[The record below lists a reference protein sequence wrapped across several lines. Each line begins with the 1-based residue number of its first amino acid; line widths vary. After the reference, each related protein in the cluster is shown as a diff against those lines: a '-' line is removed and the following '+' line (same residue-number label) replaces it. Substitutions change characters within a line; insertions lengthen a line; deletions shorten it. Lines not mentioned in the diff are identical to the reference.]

1 MATPRHRVLL
11 VENEPAVR
19 AAMLGA
25 LGTAG
30 LEAVGAADA
39 AQALDVPA
47 DRRIDVV
54 VAHYHLPLGAPG
66 DSPESRSLADALGGD
81 GGSSSSGASAPDAAR
96 TIDRRRIQ
104 RRAEPHAMW
113 YTHGFIVVETPAIPT
128 EAIQLTT
135 SPA

>member
-47 DRRIDVV
+47 HRRIAWWWPTITCRSVLQGILQNPDRWPTRSAVMADRRHRERRLRMRQGRST
-54 VAHYHLPLGAPG
+54 AA
-66 DSPESRSLADALGGD
+66 ESS
-81 GGSSSSGASAPDAAR
+81 AAR
-96 TIDRRRIQ
+96 SRT
-104 RRAEPHAMW
+104 PMW